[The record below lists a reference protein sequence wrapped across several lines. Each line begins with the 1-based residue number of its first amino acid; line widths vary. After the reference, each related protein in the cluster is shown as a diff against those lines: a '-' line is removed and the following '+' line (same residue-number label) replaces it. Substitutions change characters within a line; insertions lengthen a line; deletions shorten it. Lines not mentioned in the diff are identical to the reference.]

1 MKHRLALL
9 VLAATTAYACSERT
23 LTPDRA
29 ASLIRDLDQFKREAH
44 VTIQTGVPFQSL
56 FRCLSQAEVERTPL
70 TRFLVERGWV
80 RFEVREAT
88 LGLGAKAPCPAMA
101 LTAAGHTASAQW
113 ARGRSS
119 STEETTWAV
128 PVARRE
134 LLGVAGLS
142 IGPDGSAQVE
152 FDWKWTPNETGAA
165 LRESIDKASALF
177 EQVRKSRASC
187 RRTDEGWRC
196 RLGMWTTPADAGEL
210 SL

>member
-9 VLAATTAYACSERT
+9 VLTAIMGYSCSERT

-29 ASLIRDLDQFKREAH
+29 ASLIRDLDQFTREAH
-44 VTIQTGVPFQSL
+44 VTIQTGIPFQSL

-70 TRFLVERGWV
+70 SRFLVERGWV

-101 LTAAGHTASAQW
+101 LTAAGDAASAQW
-113 ARGRSS
+113 TRGRSPS
-119 STEETTWAV
+119 PEGTTWAV

-134 LLGVAGLS
+134 LMGVTGLS
-142 IGPDGSAQVE
+142 TGPDGSAQVE
-152 FDWKWTPNETGAA
+152 FDWKWAPNETGAA
-165 LRESIDKASALF
+165 LGKAIDKANALF
-177 EQVRKSRASC
+177 QQVRKSRASC
-187 RRTDEGWRC
+187 RRSDDGWQC
-196 RLGMWTTPADAGEL
+196 QLGMWTTPADAGEL

>member
-29 ASLIRDLDQFKREAH
+29 ASLIRDLDQFTREAH

-70 TRFLVERGWV
+70 SRFLVERGWV
-80 RFEVREAT
+80 RLEARETT
-88 LGLGAKAPCPAMA
+88 LGLGAKESCPAMA
-101 LTAAGHTASAQW
+101 LTAAGHAASAQW
-113 ARGRSS
+113 TRGRSLS
-119 STEETTWAV
+119 AEGTTWAV

-134 LLGVAGLS
+134 LVGVTGLS
-142 IGPDGSAQVE
+142 TRPDGSAQVE

-165 LRESIDKASALF
+165 LRTSLDKAHALF
-177 EQVRKSRASC
+177 EQVRRSLASC
-187 RRTDEGWRC
+187 RRSDDGWQC
-196 RLGMWTTPADAGEL
+196 QLGMWTTPADAGEL